1 MGKPTDSELEQA
13 IKAAIV
19 MRESG
24 ADPDFVAKSLL
35 SLNYRMQKMERL
47 LTATKRFLHAG
58 QSSTDHRALLQVL
71 AAAEKAN
78 ISTDDADPD
87 FSSGR

>member
-1 MGKPTDSELEQA
+1 MGKPTDTELGQA
-13 IKAAIV
+13 IQAAIV
-19 MRESG
+19 MRENG
-24 ADPDFVAKSLL
+24 NDPDFVAKSLL

-78 ISTDDADPD
+78 ADDSDPD